1 MNEVLFE
8 ILKAVIVLAVVIL
21 VRYAAPYL
29 RMKAEESQ
37 YAWII
42 KWAEIAVKAAEQTVF
57 GDGSSEEKKEIVT
70 KLLKEMLIKKNI
82 SISDEQLDSL
92 IEAAVYAMKQDKHM
106 EISQMAAGEI
116 TGSLG
121 GAL

>member
-8 ILKAVIVLAVVIL
+8 ILKAAVVLAVVIL

-29 RMKAEESQ
+29 RMKVEETQ

-42 KWAEIAVKAAEQTVF
+42 KWAEIAVKSAEQTIT
-57 GDGSSEEKKEIVT
+57 GDGSNKEKKAIVT
-70 KLLKEMLIKKNI
+70 KLLKSMLIKKNI

-92 IEAAVYAMKQDKHM
+92 VEAAVYAMKQSKRV
-106 EISQMAAGEI
+106 EIGQVVAGSV
-116 TGSLG
+116 TGMMG
-121 GAL
+121 GEA